1 MNLFIRRT
9 RPFATA
15 FCAIGVVFS
24 LAAAAETNQQI
35 EAAHACTE
43 ESQRLERL
51 ACFDEVFGTP
61 VAVAMEN
68 ISAGN
73 QPERWRQAFAQEQ
86 RRKPG
91 DGPLYRDTAELAG
104 HLLTLNAL
112 GVKPPRPLLA
122 VQCHNNITELTLMLP
137 EAVKEERLTVDFGQ
151 GRQIWRVRD
160 DGFVISGGRGL
171 PAIRTV
177 RHMAAASGVTVASSS
192 GVIDGLMFDLT
203 GFRATLKPLREACGW

>member
-1 MNLFIRRT
+1 MNPFIRSN
-9 RPFATA
+9 RPLAAA
-15 FCAIGVVFS
+15 FCALGMTFS
-24 LAAAAETNQQI
+24 LGAVADTLQQLAAARD
-35 EAAHACTE
+35 CTT

-61 VAVAMEN
+61 VEVAIEN
-68 ISAGN
+68 ISSGN

-104 HLLTLNAL
+104 HLLTLSAL

-137 EAVKEERLTVDFGQ
+137 EAVAEERVTVDFGQ

-177 RHMAAASGVTVASSS
+177 RNMAASSGVTVASSS
-192 GVIDGLMFDLT
+192 SVVDGLMFDLT
-203 GFRATLKPLREACGW
+203 GFRDTLKPLREACGW

>member
-1 MNLFIRRT
+1 MTPFT
-9 RPFATA
+9 RSNRPLTA
-15 FCAIGVVFS
+15 ALCALGMTFS
-24 LAAAAETNQQI
+24 MAVRADTGQQLAAARG
-35 EAAHACTE
+35 CTT

-61 VAVAMEN
+61 VAVVIEN

-86 RRKPG
+86 RRNPG

-104 HLLTLNAL
+104 HLLTLSAL

-137 EAVKEERLTVDFGQ
+137 EAVKEERVTVDFGQ
-151 GRQIWRVRD
+151 GRQTWRVRD

-177 RHMAAASGVTVASSS
+177 RNMAASSGVTVASSS
-192 GVIDGLMFDLT
+192 GVVDGLMFDLT
-203 GFRATLKPLREACGW
+203 GFRDTLKPLREACGW

>member
-1 MNLFIRRT
+1 MNPFIRSNS
-9 RPFATA
+9 PYAMA
-15 FCAIGVVFS
+15 LCALGLTFS
-24 LAAAAETNQQI
+24 LAASAEVNQQLAAAE
-35 EAAHACTE
+35 ACVE

-61 VAVAMEN
+61 VAVA
-68 ISAGN
+68 IKDAVGGN

-86 RRKPG
+86 NREPG
-91 DGPLYRDTAELAG
+91 DGPLYRDTADRAG
-104 HLLTLNAL
+104 HLLTISAL
-112 GVKPPRPLLA
+112 GVKPPRPVLA

-137 EAVKEERLTVDFGQ
+137 KALKEERVTVDFGQ

-177 RHMAAASGVTVASSS
+177 QEVAGGSGVTVASSS
-192 GVIDGLMFDLT
+192 SAIDGLMFDLE
-203 GFRATLKPLREACGW
+203 GFRETLRPLREDCGW

>member
-1 MNLFIRRT
+1 MNPFIRSN
-9 RPFATA
+9 RPLAA
-15 FCAIGVVFS
+15 ALCALGVTFS
-24 LAAAAETNQQI
+24 LAASAESSQQLAA
-35 EAAHACTE
+35 ARACTE

-61 VAVAMEN
+61 VEVAIEN
-68 ISAGN
+68 ISDGN

-91 DGPLYRDTAELAG
+91 DGPLYRDTAELSG
-104 HLLTLNAL
+104 HLLTLSAL

-137 EAVKEERLTVDFGQ
+137 KAVKEERVTVDFGQ

-160 DGFVISGGRGL
+160 DGFVVSGGRGL
-171 PAIRTV
+171 PAIRTIQN
-177 RHMAAASGVTVASSS
+177 MAAGSGVTVASSS
-192 GVIDGLMFDLT
+192 GTIDGLMFDLT
-203 GFRATLKPLREACGW
+203 GFRGTLKPLREACGW

>member
-1 MNLFIRRT
+1 MNPFIRSN
-9 RPFATA
+9 RPLAA
-15 FCAIGVVFS
+15 ALCALGMTFS
-24 LAAAAETNQQI
+24 LAASAESSQQLAA
-35 EAAHACTE
+35 ARACTE

-61 VAVAMEN
+61 VEVAIEN

-104 HLLTLNAL
+104 HLLTLSAL

-137 EAVKEERLTVDFGQ
+137 KAVKEERVTVDFGQ
-151 GRQIWRVRD
+151 GRQVWRVRD
-160 DGFVISGGRGL
+160 DGFVVSGGRGL
-171 PAIRTV
+171 PAIRTIQN
-177 RHMAAASGVTVASSS
+177 MAAGSGVTVASSS
-192 GVIDGLMFDLT
+192 GTIDGLMFDLT
-203 GFRATLKPLREACGW
+203 GFRGTLKPLREACGW

>member
-1 MNLFIRRT
+1 VNLFIGSNRLLGG
-9 RPFATA
+9 AL
-15 FCAIGVVFS
+15 CALGIVMS
-24 LAAAAETNQQI
+24 QPALADSNPQVAEALT
-35 EAAHACTE
+35 CTE

-61 VAVAMEN
+61 FSVAVEDA
-68 ISAGN
+68 IVGN

-86 RRKPG
+86 RRRPG
-91 DGPLYRDTAELAG
+91 DGPLYRDTADLAG
-104 HLLTLNAL
+104 HLLTLSAL

-122 VQCHNNITELTLMLP
+122 VQCHNNITELTLMMP
-137 EAVKEERLTVDFGQ
+137 EAVKEERVTVDFGQ

-177 RHMAAASGVTVASSS
+177 RNMAAASGVTVASSS
-192 GVIDGLMFDLT
+192 GVVDGLMFDLT
-203 GFRATLKPLREACGW
+203 GFRDTLEPLREACGW

>member
-1 MNLFIRRT
+1 MNPFIRSN
-9 RPFATA
+9 RPLAAA
-15 FCAIGVVFS
+15 FCALGMTFS
-24 LAAAAETNQQI
+24 LGAGADTSQQLAAARD
-35 EAAHACTE
+35 CTT

-61 VAVAMEN
+61 VEVTIEN
-68 ISAGN
+68 ISSGN

-104 HLLTLNAL
+104 HLLTLSAL

-137 EAVKEERLTVDFGQ
+137 EAVAEERVTVDFGQ

-177 RHMAAASGVTVASSS
+177 RNMAASSGVTVASSS
-192 GVIDGLMFDLT
+192 SVVDGLMFDLT
-203 GFRATLKPLREACGW
+203 GFRDTLKPLREACGW

>member
-1 MNLFIRRT
+1 MNPFIRSN
-9 RPFATA
+9 RPLAAA
-15 FCAIGVVFS
+15 FCALGMTFS
-24 LAAAAETNQQI
+24 LGAGADTSQQLAAARD
-35 EAAHACTE
+35 CTT

-61 VAVAMEN
+61 VEVAIEN
-68 ISAGN
+68 ISSGN

-104 HLLTLNAL
+104 HLLTLSAL

-137 EAVKEERLTVDFGQ
+137 EAVAEERVTVDFGQ

-177 RHMAAASGVTVASSS
+177 RNMAASSGVTVASSS
-192 GVIDGLMFDLT
+192 SVVDGLMFDLT
-203 GFRATLKPLREACGW
+203 GFRDTLKPLREACGW

>member
-1 MNLFIRRT
+1 MNLFIRSNRLLGT
-9 RPFATA
+9 ALCALATA
-15 FCAIGVVFS
+15 MS
-24 LAAAAETNQQI
+24 Q
-35 EAAHACTE
+35 AAHAENSPQVEDALACTK

-61 VAVAMEN
+61 LSVAVEDA
-68 ISAGN
+68 IVGN

-86 RRKPG
+86 RRTPG
-91 DGPLYRDTAELAG
+91 EGPLYRDTEELAG
-104 HLLTLNAL
+104 HLLTLSAL

-122 VQCHNNITELTLMLP
+122 VQCHNNITELTLMMP
-137 EAVKEERLTVDFGQ
+137 EAVKEERVTVDFGQ

-177 RHMAAASGVTVASSS
+177 RNMAAASGVSVASSS
-192 GVIDGLMFDLT
+192 SIVDGLMFDLT
-203 GFRATLKPLREACGW
+203 GFRDTLEPLREACGW

>member
-1 MNLFIRRT
+1 VNLFIRSN

-15 FCAIGVVFS
+15 FCAIGLVFS
-24 LAAAAETNQQI
+24 LAAGAETNPQI
-35 EAAHACTE
+35 AAAHACTE

-61 VAVAMEN
+61 VQVTIEN
-68 ISAGN
+68 LSGGN

-86 RRKPG
+86 RRTPG
-91 DGPLYRDTAELAG
+91 DGPLYRDTEELAG
-104 HLLTLNAL
+104 HLLTLSAL

-122 VQCHNNITELTLMLP
+122 VQCHNNITELTLMMP
-137 EAVKEERLTVDFGQ
+137 KAVKEERVIVDFGQ
-151 GRQIWRVRD
+151 GRQTWRVRD

-177 RHMAAASGVTVASSS
+177 RNMAAASEVTVASSS
-192 GVIDGLMFDLT
+192 GVVDGLMFDLT
-203 GFRATLKPLREACGW
+203 GFRATLEPLREACGW

>member
-1 MNLFIRRT
+1 MNPFIRSN
-9 RPFATA
+9 RPLAA
-15 FCAIGVVFS
+15 ALCALGMTFS
-24 LAAAAETNQQI
+24 LAASAQSSQQLAA
-35 EAAHACTE
+35 ARDCTE

-61 VAVAMEN
+61 VEVAIEN
-68 ISAGN
+68 ISGGN

-91 DGPLYRDTAELAG
+91 EGPLYRDTAQLAG
-104 HLLTLNAL
+104 HLLTLSAL

-137 EAVKEERLTVDFGQ
+137 EAVKEERVTVDFGQ

-177 RHMAAASGVTVASSS
+177 RNMAASPGVTVASSS
-192 GVIDGLMFDLT
+192 SVVDGLMFDLT
-203 GFRATLKPLREACGW
+203 GFRDTLKPLREACGW

>member
-1 MNLFIRRT
+1 MNPFT
-9 RPFATA
+9 RSNRLRAAA
-15 FCAIGVVFS
+15 FCAVGMTSSLAVGADTGQQ
-24 LAAAAETNQQI
+24 LAAARD
-35 EAAHACTE
+35 CTT

-61 VAVAMEN
+61 VAVVIEN
-68 ISAGN
+68 ISSGN

-86 RRKPG
+86 RRRPG

-104 HLLTLNAL
+104 HLLTLSAL

-137 EAVKEERLTVDFGQ
+137 EAVKEERVTVDFGQ

-177 RHMAAASGVTVASSS
+177 RNMAASSRVAVASSS
-192 GVIDGLMFDLT
+192 GVVDGLMFDLT
-203 GFRATLKPLREACGW
+203 GFRDTLKPLQDACGW

>member
-1 MNLFIRRT
+1 MNPFIRSN
-9 RPFATA
+9 RPLAA
-15 FCAIGVVFS
+15 VLCALGMTFS
-24 LAAAAETNQQI
+24 LAASAQSSQQLAA
-35 EAAHACTE
+35 ARDCTE

-61 VAVAMEN
+61 VEVAIEN
-68 ISAGN
+68 ISGGN

-91 DGPLYRDTAELAG
+91 EGPLYRDTEQLAG
-104 HLLTLNAL
+104 HLLTLSAL

-137 EAVKEERLTVDFGQ
+137 EAVKEERVTVDFGQ

-160 DGFVISGGRGL
+160 DGYVISGGRGL

-177 RHMAAASGVTVASSS
+177 RNMAASPGVTVASSS
-192 GVIDGLMFDLT
+192 SVVDGLMFDLT
-203 GFRATLKPLREACGW
+203 GFRDTLKPLREACGW

>member
-1 MNLFIRRT
+1 MNPFIRSN
-9 RPFATA
+9 RPLAA
-15 FCAIGVVFS
+15 ALCALGVTFS
-24 LAAAAETNQQI
+24 LAASAESSQQLAA
-35 EAAHACTE
+35 ARDCTE

-61 VAVAMEN
+61 VEVAIEN

-104 HLLTLNAL
+104 HLLTLSAL
-112 GVKPPRPLLA
+112 GVKPPRPLLV

-137 EAVKEERLTVDFGQ
+137 KAVKEERVTVDFGQ

-160 DGFVISGGRGL
+160 DGFVVSGGRGL
-171 PAIRTV
+171 PAIRTIQN
-177 RHMAAASGVTVASSS
+177 MAAGSGVTVASSS
-192 GVIDGLMFDLT
+192 GTIDGLMFDLT
-203 GFRATLKPLREACGW
+203 GFRGTLKPLREACGW

>member
-1 MNLFIRRT
+1 MNPSIRSN
-9 RPFATA
+9 RPLAAA
-15 FCAIGVVFS
+15 FWVLGVTFS
-24 LAAAAETNQQI
+24 LAVGADTNEQLAAAR
-35 EAAHACTE
+35 HCTT

-61 VAVAMEN
+61 VAVVSEN

-86 RRKPG
+86 RRTPG
-91 DGPLYRDTAELAG
+91 AGPLYRDTAELAG

-137 EAVKEERLTVDFGQ
+137 EAVKEERVTVDFGQ
-151 GRQIWRVRD
+151 GRQTWRVRD

-177 RHMAAASGVTVASSS
+177 QKMAASSGVTVASSS
-192 GVIDGLMFDLT
+192 GVVDGLMFDLT
-203 GFRATLKPLREACGW
+203 GFRDTLKPLREACGW